1 MSEPLPRVEPGVAPP
16 PTPREWAVAGG
27 LYLLTCLSVWTTYGF
42 FWNGGPPWRDVG
54 AAREAGAFALGLMT
68 IFSAHE
74 AGHYVVARRWGVRQS
89 LPHFIP
95 FPMAFGTLGA
105 IIRLRS
111 LPPSRAALLEIG
123 AAGPLAGFV
132 VACGVLVLALPDTV
146 QITSPTLTVDWPP
159 PIPPP
164 LAATAP
170 GLLDQAL
177 STWPISMMFPMF
189 EPGAQQLLILANPG
203 VMDLLGLLVIGEAPG
218 RYAELSALGMAGW
231 AGCFLTAMNLLPIG
245 QLDGGHVV
253 HALSPRHAPRIGQV
267 TLALVLLSGALWGG
281 WLVWGLLLWKLGAHR
296 GLQVARPEPPGRR
309 AQWTAIGAA
318 LALAG
323 CFMLQPL
330 KAEVWGLLDLELR
343 TPDGAVV
350 SADEKRAWLQA
361 AGAPAQPAPPTG
373 EDAP

>member
-1 MSEPLPRVEPGVAPP
+1 MSEPLPRGEPGVAPP

-42 FWNGGPPWRDVG
+42 FWNGGPPWRDAA

-68 IFSAHE
+68 IFTAHE

-111 LPPSRAALLEIG
+111 LPPSRTALLEIG

-132 VACGVLVLALPDTV
+132 VACGVLMVALPDTV
-146 QITSPTLTVDWPP
+146 EIATPTLTVSWPP

-164 LAATAP
+164 VADAAP
-170 GLLDQAL
+170 GLLEQAL
-177 STWPISMMFPMF
+177 ATWPLSWLFPMI
-189 EPGAQQLLILANPG
+189 EPGAQQLLVLANPQA
-203 VMDLLGLLVIGEAPG
+203 MDLIGLLVNGEAPG

-253 HALSPRHAPRIGQV
+253 NALYPRQAPRVGQV
-267 TLALVLLSGALWGG
+267 TLALVLLHGLLWGG

-296 GLQVARPEPPGRR
+296 GVRVARPDPPSAR
-309 AQWTAIGAA
+309 AQWAAVGAL
-318 LALAG
+318 LAFAG
-323 CFMLQPL
+323 CFMPQPL
-330 KAEVWGLLDLELR
+330 KAEVWGLLELELR
-343 TPDGAVV
+343 TPAGAVV
-350 SADEKRAWLQA
+350 SAEEKRAWLQA
-361 AGAPAQPAPPTG
+361 AGAATQQAEEEAP
-373 EDAP
+373 